1 LCICVHAEQNALLA
15 AARFGIAVEEGVVY
29 TTLQPC
35 FGCMKEMLQAKISRV
50 YYLHP
55 WQPRDSETKVE
66 YEKLAMKFKH
76 GIKRVDMQ
84 DPDVKWAVSAMR
96 DAPQASIDEHGHEP
110 L

>member
-1 LCICVHAEQNALLA
+1 
-15 AARFGIAVEEGVVY
+15 
-29 TTLQPC
+29 
-35 FGCMKEMLQAKISRV
+35 
-50 YYLHP
+50 
-55 WQPRDSETKVE
+55 VE